1 MFRLS
6 DWERTH
12 RRAGK
17 AREALHTPSGRAHAK
32 PCKSMQIFLR
42 RPSFSNT
49 FLMSSPLFSEIF
61 HCEEGSHLKDSFS
74 YTDDGLNDSLD
85 GSSAEQTDVF
95 EEEGCEGEAWTPP
108 PSELKL
114 KIAAQLEHYLS
125 DENLEGDAFLLKHIQ
140 RNKMGYVSL
149 KLMTSFKKIRELTRD
164 WRTTL
169 AAACTSHHLEVN
181 EAGTKVRRRTP
192 VPEWLL
198 CIPTTKL
205 LLAWNFQ
212 DIISSTEVE
221 NSGSSGAEQLQQ
233 DFMETAMSIFGS
245 HGTITSLRILRP
257 GKEIP
262 AELKRYTK
270 KHTELGRKLCAVVE
284 YEYLDGARKAYEV
297 LKAEEH
303 LNGGKGI
310 RVVLLGSRGTR
321 KPGTSQV
328 HTEEE
333 SEEGTEN
340 DYDDSEKPNRKAKR
354 HLCSLE
360 DSALYSSSESDFAPA
375 SPRPNRRVS
384 RPQAMYG
391 SPLAIPR
398 VSSFRSDPFRN
409 PLGSPIGS
417 PLIPR
422 KLFPVGHASSPVATT
437 PIFSSTP
444 PSTVSSACSRS
455 RSSGDYSQD
464 SAGYAGSPWVQRR
477 RNAAQVIQAE
487 KSWPMSPS
495 QIKRPLGVLVVRQ
508 PMGPDG
514 TKGFHNS
521 IGRGKVLFPH

>member
-1 MFRLS
+1 
-6 DWERTH
+6 
-12 RRAGK
+12 
-17 AREALHTPSGRAHAK
+17 
-32 PCKSMQIFLR
+32 
-42 RPSFSNT
+42 
-49 FLMSSPLFSEIF
+49 MSSPTFTDIF
-61 HCEEGSHLKDSFS
+61 HCEEGSHSKDPFS

-85 GSSAEQTDVF
+85 GSSAELTDVF

-108 PSELKL
+108 PSELRQ
-114 KIAAQLEHYLS
+114 KIAAQLERYLS
-125 DENLEGDAFLLKHIQ
+125 DESLQGDAFLLKHIQ

-169 AAACTSHHLEVN
+169 AAAHTSQQLEVN

-212 DIISSTEVE
+212 DNVTSTEAE
-221 NSGSSGAEQLQQ
+221 NSGSSGAEQQQ
-233 DFMETAMSIFGS
+233 GFMETAMSVFGS

-284 YEYLDGARKAYEV
+284 YDYLDGARKAYEA

-303 LNGGKGI
+303 LHGGKGI

-321 KPGTSQV
+321 KPGTSQS
-328 HTEEE
+328 HAEEE
-333 SEEGTEN
+333 SEECIE
-340 DYDDSEKPNRKAKR
+340 DDGSKKPNRKAKR
-354 HLCSLE
+354 HPYSLE

-384 RPQAMYG
+384 RPQALYG

-398 VSSFRSDPFRN
+398 VSTFRSDPYRN
-409 PLGSPIGS
+409 PLGSPVGS

-422 KLFPVGHASSPVATT
+422 KLFPGGHAASPLAI
-437 PIFSSTP
+437 PPFSSTP
-444 PSTVSSACSRS
+444 TSAGSSAYSRS
-455 RSSGDYSQD
+455 KGSGDYSQD
-464 SAGYAGSPWVQRR
+464 SAGYVGSPWVQRR

-521 IGRGKVLFPH
+521 IGRGKVLLPQ